1 MYIHQ
6 YPLYVYTVYPLY
18 RHNAKDR
25 NLRVGRD
32 ISLDVNPWKPCSK
45 TVMFKMACDEITL

>member
-1 MYIHQ
+1 MYVH
-6 YPLYVYTVYPLY
+6 VYTVYPLY

-45 TVMFKMACDEITL
+45 TVMFKMECDEITL